1 MRMKEMTGSKIL
13 RAQSTVCIILIAVM
27 LAVSFTN
34 LYTIEVETPKVM
46 RTAMDQIVD
55 LLNDPA
61 IAGGE
66 EITLE
71 LPEKLNVNL
80 FLFIRFGSRIDE
92 VVNIYK
98 GMMLLSKYQH
108 ATTTN
113 EYYQA
118 YNYLRSLA
126 MNMKELIR
134 SEEFVDALALACAI
148 VSGYSQS
155 TFTGVVLMTSVFMT
169 VILPVYLL
177 FMLLLSLIL
186 SRVFKKNTEKAY
198 NASMRCFKCSSVFF
212 ILVMALGL
220 FANNVKMS
228 VGIIIGLCACGAGF
242 IFSAVI
248 SRFKKHTE
256 IGRHYMNSIQ
266 LASAFKA
273 IAFCGFF
280 FFVLRSGVVADYAA
294 IVSRSA
300 IGYIKAQTYGQE
312 FLTQYIFML
321 LAAVGLISLVCALS
335 VLPWTL
341 FRMAGMLSKNKET
354 AIFSTVAS
362 IFVVLVPLYI
372 SLDDWRLHV
381 GSDAKI
387 MLLLAGLCWIFA
399 VLSEVWLAVWR
410 KQIYSELRESEK
422 YAVLRGL
429 EDVETERFDD
439 PED

>member
-1 MRMKEMTGSKIL
+1 MRMKKMTGSGIL
-13 RAQSTVCIILIAVM
+13 RAQSTVCIILILVM

-34 LYTIEVETPKVM
+34 LYTIEVETPKSM
-46 RTAMDQIVD
+46 QSAMDQIIE

-118 YNYLRSLA
+118 YNYLRGLA
-126 MNMKELIR
+126 MDMRELVR
-134 SEEFVDALALACAI
+134 SEEFVDAIALACAI

-155 TFTGVVLMTSVFMT
+155 TFTGVVLMASVFMT
-169 VILPVYLL
+169 VIMPVYLAVV
-177 FMLLLSLIL
+177 LIL
-186 SRVFKKNTEKAY
+186 AFIFKRVFKPNAEKIY
-198 NASMRCFKCSSVFF
+198 NAVIRCYKGAAVFF

-220 FANNVKMS
+220 FANNVNMS
-228 VGIIIGLCACGAGF
+228 IGVIIGLCACAAGF
-242 IFSAVI
+242 VFSAI
-248 SRFKKHTE
+248 ASRFKKHTE
-256 IGRHYMNSIQ
+256 LGRHYMNSVQ

-273 IAFCGFF
+273 VAFCGFF
-280 FFVLRSGVVADYAA
+280 YFIFKSGVVADYAA

-312 FLTQYIFML
+312 FLDQYIFMV
-321 LAAVGLISLVCALS
+321 LALMGLISLVCALS
-335 VLPWTL
+335 ILPWTL
-341 FRMAGMLSKNKET
+341 FRMSGMLSKNKET
-354 AIFSTVAS
+354 AMFSTVAS
-362 IFVVLVPLYI
+362 LFMVVVPLYI
-372 SLDDWRLHV
+372 SMGDWRLHV

-387 MLLLAGLCWIFA
+387 MLVLAGLCWIFML
-399 VLSEVWLAVWR
+399 LSEIGLTVWR
-410 KQIYSELRESEK
+410 KQIYAELRESEK